1 MLRKAF
7 SITITVTTDGPW
19 ISFEMPATSQ
29 PAGLEPP
36 QSVQSTW
43 PLAPESSTPDWP
55 APLRLGWAWTLATL
69 HDWTPWPV
77 LSLLPILL
85 SSSIPV
91 AGASSRRF
99 ALAVRSIP
107 RPAWS
112 AAAALCALCRRCS
125 PFLCTRCLFSP
136 PFIPLFARPSGLLTT
151 PSASNPVASRPLV
164 FEFSPRPRPETS
176 HALECPAATLDAPLV
191 SSSQSSR
198 HGPQTAH
205 RRRLPP
211 AACPGL
217 DCDIPPAPA
226 YDAAGRDLQPLNAPT
241 VPFGARPDR
250 RRHAPKTATIINPR
264 ISCDIPPLSTQA
276 AVPSPANHLA
286 PVGPAAPDHV
296 AHKIEAPEEEP
307 YTIKCI
313 CNFSDDDGNTI
324 YCETCDTWQH
334 IDCFYPENRE
344 EAIRE
349 DFSHSCADCQ
359 PRPLNRQK
367 AIERTLGLRTSVV
380 EPESSIDKK
389 PKRLPSKS
397 HKKKKPS
404 EAHFNGIHGPPLEG
418 GKHGHNGDHHHP
430 TPAKKSKTSHR
441 PSLSVSS
448 QPSKRSP
455 SYGNSRTNPTHP
467 PSPATTPPDLPDDFT
482 IHHYSEGFCSLYNDV
497 PDRQNNGFASL
508 AIPTAL
514 MRWLD
519 SSSALEK
526 EVGRRRSEI
535 FQDALPALER
545 KRPKLEV
552 KDATQSLDNGTTLR
566 WRSLKSTSSIE
577 KDVPLIELNGE
588 IGFQKDYCAEGDNL
602 WGDISSPL
610 PFVFFHPILPLY
622 IDTRKEGSIARFARR
637 SCKPNAQLDTFL
649 TGGSEYHFWLVSDR
663 YIPPNEQITLPW
675 DFRLEKSVCQRWLHL
690 LGLSDDDSAV
700 QDDFELDESEYTA
713 ISNWID
719 RILSEYGGC
728 ACDQDNNCAFARFH
742 RHYLYGKSQSRGI
755 RKRSRN
761 KKAHTISPTSTG
773 HATNSRAASEGHLD
787 DQADREGRDGSVAA
801 RSKPSSRDRTPL
813 RQGSFDQ
820 LGILTEPTD
829 RDKRKVAM
837 VEDSFRRMEQEQQ
850 QPPRKKKR
858 LSDGTTVST
867 SSKAKSRTGSTPHIG
882 SYADA
887 GTTARSK
894 SGSPASS
901 RSPNL
906 GTQSKSSA
914 SHREP
919 SEAAAAAHRQSSAS
933 PRPLYCDMGIQTD
946 PVEDEWFS
954 ALQNMPCRKK
964 KIISLSK
971 RLLNSRYKARA
982 EEDRKRST
990 PSRPSSVDAMDVD
1003 ATEAEQQPKI
1013 ATLEVEKQP
1022 EIQHALPS
1030 PAPTKDADTELPDAP
1045 PPPLSHS
1052 QEAPAVEK
1060 EAAQEPLGEPSKE
1073 AKEEPLKESPKEPV
1087 TESLKESPKEPVK
1100 ATVVESEQAT
1110 EKEPVKESIKE
1121 PVQESV
1127 KEEPPATQ
1135 EPSAREQPAK
1145 EEPAKE
1151 ESAKEEPAK
1160 EEPAKEEPA
1169 KEEPA
1174 KEEPIK
1180 EPTKQPT
1187 KAESIPELPTK
1198 EPIKEAQTAS
1208 MKIKAPELRVQMPTT
1223 SVLDSSTALPTTTTP
1238 SSATSSVVQ
1247 SAILSGSLPSPFGSA
1262 VNGAVATPSPIKKK
1276 LSLSDYKSRM
1286 SKAAAKPSLSLIST
1300 KSSLSEADEIKLENP
1315 TEPAAI
1321 EKVESAVVP
1330 SAPAATT
1337 NGHA

>member
-1 MLRKAF
+1 M
-7 SITITVTTDGPW
+7 TDK
-19 ISFEMPATSQ
+19 PAS
-29 PAGLEPP
+29 
-36 QSVQSTW
+36 
-43 PLAPESSTPDWP
+43 
-55 APLRLGWAWTLATL
+55 
-69 HDWTPWPV
+69 
-77 LSLLPILL
+77 
-85 SSSIPV
+85 
-91 AGASSRRF
+91 
-99 ALAVRSIP
+99 
-107 RPAWS
+107 
-112 AAAALCALCRRCS
+112 
-125 PFLCTRCLFSP
+125 
-136 PFIPLFARPSGLLTT
+136 
-151 PSASNPVASRPLV
+151 
-164 FEFSPRPRPETS
+164 
-176 HALECPAATLDAPLV
+176 
-191 SSSQSSR
+191 
-198 HGPQTAH
+198 
-205 RRRLPP
+205 
-211 AACPGL
+211 
-217 DCDIPPAPA
+217 
-226 YDAAGRDLQPLNAPT
+226 
-241 VPFGARPDR
+241 
-250 RRHAPKTATIINPR
+250 
-264 ISCDIPPLSTQA
+264 LSTQA
-276 AVPSPANHLA
+276 AVPSQANHLA
-286 PVGPAAPDHV
+286 PV
-296 AHKIEAPEEEP
+296 IEAPEEEP

-349 DFSHSCADCQ
+349 DFCHSCADCQ

-367 AIERTLGLRTSVV
+367 AIERTLRLRTSVL
-380 EPESSIDKK
+380 EPESIDKK

-404 EAHFNGIHGPPLEG
+404 DAHPNGTTHGLVSEG
-418 GKHGHNGDHHHP
+418 GKHGHHGGDLP
-430 TPAKKSKTSHR
+430 GVAKKVKSHHHR

-448 QPSKRSP
+448 QPTKRSP
-455 SYGNSRTNPTHP
+455 SYGNGRTNPTHP
-467 PSPATTPPDLPDDFT
+467 PSPATTPPDLPDDFQ

-552 KDATQSLDNGTTLR
+552 TDATQSLDNGTTLR

-588 IGFQKDYCAEGDNL
+588 IGFQKDYCAQGDNL
-602 WGDISSPL
+602 WADISSPL

-649 TGGSEYHFWLVSDR
+649 TGGSEYHFWL
-663 YIPPNEQITLPW
+663 QITLPW

-690 LGLSDDDSAV
+690 LGLSDDDGAA
-700 QDDFELDESEYTA
+700 QDEFELDESEYTA

-742 RHYLYGKSQSRGI
+742 RHYLYGKSQSRSSKKRL
-755 RKRSRN
+755 RKT
-761 KKAHTISPTSTG
+761 KAHTISPISTG

-787 DQADREGRDGSVAA
+787 DHHQVDREGRDGSAAA

-858 LSDGTTVST
+858 LSDGTTVSM
-867 SSKAKSRTGSTPHIG
+867 SSKSKSRTGSTPHIG

-894 SGSPASS
+894 SGSPARS
-901 RSPNL
+901 RSPPNL
-906 GTQSKSSA
+906 GDQSKSSAAA

-919 SEAAAAAHRQSSAS
+919 SETTHRQSSAS

-954 ALQNMPCRKK
+954 ALQDIPCRKK
-964 KIISLSK
+964 KIIPLSR
-971 RLLNSRYKARA
+971 RLLNSRYRARA
-982 EEDRKRST
+982 EEDRKQST
-990 PSRPSSVDAMDVD
+990 PSRPSSVEAMDVD
-1003 ATEAEQQPKI
+1003 AAEAEQQPKD
-1013 ATLEVEKQP
+1013 AALEVEMQP
-1022 EIQHALPS
+1022 ETQHTLPP

-1045 PPPLSHS
+1045 PQPLPT
-1052 QEAPAVEK
+1052 EAPK
-1060 EAAQEPLGEPSKE
+1060 EQP
-1073 AKEEPLKESPKEPV
+1073 
-1087 TESLKESPKEPVK
+1087 T
-1100 ATVVESEQAT
+1100 
-1110 EKEPVKESIKE
+1110 KEPVKEA
-1121 PVQESV
+1121 Q
-1127 KEEPPATQ
+1127 AT
-1135 EPSAREQPAK
+1135 P
-1145 EEPAKE
+1145 
-1151 ESAKEEPAK
+1151 
-1160 EEPAKEEPA
+1160 
-1169 KEEPA
+1169 
-1174 KEEPIK
+1174 
-1180 EPTKQPT
+1180 
-1187 KAESIPELPTK
+1187 
-1198 EPIKEAQTAS
+1198 
-1208 MKIKAPELRVQMPTT
+1208 MKIKAPELKVQMPITPA
-1223 SVLDSSTALPTTTTP
+1223 LDSSAAPTTTTP
-1238 SSATSSVVQ
+1238 LSTTSSVMQ
-1247 SAILSGSLPSPFGSA
+1247 SAIISGSLPSPFGSA

-1286 SKAAAKPSLSLIST
+1286 NKAAAKPSISLIST

-1315 TEPAAI
+1315 IEPAAI
-1321 EKVESAVVP
+1321 DKVESAVAP